1 MKLIREINDN
11 YKITEPEHTLK
22 YLKEFQKEDREFFI
36 VLGLDTQNKVLY
48 RDVVSIGTLNCILI
62 HPREVFKSA
71 IMKSVNSI
79 IIAHNHPSGSQDP
92 SKEDLEVLETLKSG
106 ADILDIKIL
115 DALIITS
122 EGVFSFKGFKEV
134 F

>member
-1 MKLIREINDN
+1 EINDN